1 MTCGTAV
8 WIGRVW
14 PGSTSFPNPMVAI
27 GPNLRSGGGKFREIA
42 EEMCGKE
49 VNTDGLPRDR
59 EELRGKLHRFMQK
72 LGKLPARIARYF
84 EHKYIAY
91 AAAPEPNL
99 T

>member
-1 MTCGTAV
+1 MTWGTAG

-49 VNTDGLPRDR
+49 GPNSPKTIHFDTASRAPQPLISA
-59 EELRGKLHRFMQK
+59 LRGNSHLGLESSQK
-72 LGKLPARIARYF
+72 PPQTGRLPVRREA
-84 EHKYIAY
+84 
-91 AAAPEPNL
+91 
-99 T
+99 